1 MEQHFKDK
9 RTENPTLTPLEYLQL
24 VDANAAFMEKF
35 KFQLMCGLVT
45 VETIAELLQFLN
57 RTQRMIELG
66 PASEI
71 PQDIQEAA
79 IKSQK
84 LMYKNLVIALNMPA
98 KVSVTYSSSPR
109 TT

>member
-1 MEQHFKDK
+1 MEQDFKDK
-9 RTENPTLTPLEYLQL
+9 RTESPILTPQEYLQF
-24 VDANAAFMEKF
+24 VDANVAFMEKF
-35 KFQLMCGLVT
+35 KFQLMRGLVT

-79 IKSQK
+79 IMFQE
-84 LMYKNLVIALNMPA
+84 LMYKNLVIALNIPA
-98 KVSVTYSSSPR
+98 QVRVTYSSSPR